1 MKKEVEQWLST
12 QGFIYTSAGWKRI
25 TFIDDDKNNHIIK
38 FEELIYEKANDDY
51 SDILGYAYWSRIDF
65 DTNYF
70 SSDVIVS
77 VIKDNLNVHHIFE
90 NKKIPYAL
98 IVYVTDPSNPASFD
112 TLKDYV
118 QKYTNMTDQFIIEE
132 I

>member
-12 QGFIYTSAGWKRI
+12 QGFIYTREGWKRT
-25 TFIDDDKNNHIIK
+25 TFIDDNNKHVFIK
-38 FEELIYEKANDDY
+38 FEEIIYEKANDDY
-51 SDILGYAYWSRIDF
+51 SDILGYAYWSRINF

-70 SSDVIVS
+70 SSDVVVS
-77 VIKDNLNVHHIFE
+77 IIKDNLNVHRIFE
-90 NKKIPYAL
+90 NKKIPDKIIL
-98 IVYVTDPSNPASFD
+98 FVTDDSNPVSFD

-118 QKYTNMTDQFIIEE
+118 QKYDNMTDQFIIEE